1 LRNEWFWAAL
11 LFACP
16 FVIFGVAEAVGL
28 LRRRRQAVI
37 AQRIKRPRP
46 RADKRPARRAG

>member
-16 FVIFGVAEAVGL
+16 FVIFGVAETVAMV
-28 LRRRRQAVI
+28 RRRREAAI
-37 AQRIKRPRP
+37 AQRTKRPSGH
-46 RADKRPARRAG
+46 ADKRPARRAG